1 MIRPTPTT
9 PAELLPIEYGTTL
22 LDGIPVKYDSRVV
35 IDRAFA
41 GHPILVTSDAD
52 YLNLYHVFRRRN
64 RRLPPQQQRHLVRQQ
79 IGPSRW
85 RVFVVRSKDD
95 APALALERDY
105 DPKRGRYKRYAGQL
119 ASGDR
124 LIFHDKSQ
132 AIKARRAW
140 RLYTPKAQRR
150 NLRGSVRSLQSAKPT
165 YVVEILARAR

>member
-1 MIRPTPTT
+1 MTRPTPTT

-64 RRLPPQQQRHLVRQQ
+64 GRLPPQERRHLVRQQ
-79 IGPSRW
+79 IGPSHW
-85 RVFVVRSKDD
+85 RIFVVHQKEQV
-95 APALALERDY
+95 PPLALQRNY
-105 DPKRGRYKRYAGQL
+105 DPKRGRYKRYADQL
-119 ASGDR
+119 ASGDK
-124 LIFHDKSQ
+124 LVFHDKSQ

-150 NLRGSVRSLQSAKPT
+150 NLRGSVRFLKNAKPT
-165 YVVEILARAR
+165 YVVEVSAR